1 MLIIYPLVSILLLV
15 AGGAGLFVTLG
26 GSEFAS
32 TIWLQGVITF
42 GVFLLIGLIILIT
55 LLTVLVE
62 HE

>member
-1 MLIIYPLVSILLLV
+1 MLILYPLISIILLV
-15 AGGAGLFVTLG
+15 AGSAGLFVTLS
-26 GSEFAS
+26 GSEFAG

-42 GVFLLIGLIILIT
+42 GVFLLIGLTILIT